1 MFRRFSVCCYTWG
14 METRWNIKVS
24 EEVDR
29 ELRVYLAEEGLKR
42 GALSRFVEAAVEERL
57 FRLTVRRVKERNADY
72 PPGEIEAAV
81 DEAVGEARCAGRSGH

>member
-1 MFRRFSVCCYTWG
+1 

-42 GALSRFVEAAVEERL
+42 GALSRFVEEAVEERL
-57 FRLTVRRVKERNADY
+57 LRLMARRIKERNAGY
-72 PPGEIEAAV
+72 PPEEIEAAV
-81 DEAVGEARCAGRSGH
+81 DEAVDEARRAGSSGH

>member
-1 MFRRFSVCCYTWG
+1 

-42 GALSRFVEAAVEERL
+42 GALSRFVEEAVEERL
-57 FRLTVRRVKERNADY
+57 FRLTVRRVKERNAGY
-72 PPGEIEAAV
+72 PPGEIEADM
-81 DEAVGEARCAGRSGH
+81 DEAAGEARRAGGA